1 MTELDPPVSDTAPS
15 VPVPASPVS
24 EALPTA
30 GASSEVAWIQARHYE
45 LALAEQAMRRAGGR
59 YLTIEEILRRNGF
72 VADGGARAKV
82 AGSAREDLT
91 MQALR
96 LYVPVAQQ
104 TAMGVCLLELHDGIL
119 KIAVGDRVDDAD
131 LLRISSA
138 LQRANHDV
146 DNVELEP
153 WDRGD
158 LARLMREQS
167 EVAGE
172 RLLRVFASLSRDPDD
187 ATLVEQ
193 AVNDIFSEALQS
205 RTSDIHLSLLDDDAR
220 CWIRY
225 RVDGDLVYKHLIPHR
240 VMAPLVTRI
249 KTDAKMDAADRQH
262 PQDGRLGF
270 EWQGR
275 IIDVRVAALPVAPSG
290 EKLTLRLLDRENL
303 RSFDELFMH
312 APVVAERL
320 RKAIHG
326 HTKDGGLIVV
336 SGPTGSGKSTTL
348 YGIIQEIDRAAR
360 AVYSVEAPVEYDMP
374 LVDQTS
380 VTDNSANS
388 IADIIRALMRHDPD
402 VIIVGEMRD
411 GDTVEA
417 ALRATESGHLVI
429 TTVHAVDALHT
440 IDRIDGFLTS
450 AYRTS
455 GLYILGHALIASLS
469 QRLVKTVCPA
479 CHKSVKA
486 VSVFEDENRCRDIG
500 LAPNDTV
507 ALASKNGC
515 DLCNHTGFLGRTLVL
530 EAMFPPE
537 DQASRRAITEM
548 MVSNVSA
555 SIVDVPGTVYLTRR
569 ESIRDLIRRSAIDA
583 NMGASLMVEEA
594 AARLERG
601 R

>member
-1 MTELDPPVSDTAPS
+1 M
-15 VPVPASPVS
+15 S
-24 EALPTA
+24 ETQPNVQ
-30 GASSEVAWIQARHYE
+30 SEPMGGNARRVQPRHYE
-45 LALAEQAMRRAGGR
+45 LALAEQAMRRATGR
-59 YLTIEEILRRNGF
+59 YLTVEEILRRNGF
-72 VADGGARAKV
+72 VAEEINRMKARGG
-82 AGSAREDLT
+82 AREDLT

-96 LYVPVAQQ
+96 LYVSVASQ
-104 TAMGVCLLELHDGIL
+104 TAMGLCLLELKDGVL
-119 KIAVGDRVDDAD
+119 RLAVGDRVDDAD
-131 LLRISSA
+131 LLRITNA
-138 LQRANHDV
+138 LQRANREV
-146 DNVELEP
+146 VKIEVEP
-153 WDRGD
+153 WDRAE

-172 RLLRVFASLSRDPDD
+172 RLLRVFASLARDPDD
-187 ATLVEQ
+187 ATLIEQ
-193 AVNDIFSEALQS
+193 ALNDILAEALQS
-205 RTSDIHLSLLDDDAR
+205 RTSDIHFSLQEDDAR

-225 RVDGDLVYKHLIPHR
+225 RVDGDLIYKHLIPHR

-249 KTDAKMDAADRQH
+249 KTDSKMDAADRQH

-275 IIDVRVAALPVAPSG
+275 VIDVRVAALPVAPSG

-320 RKAIHG
+320 RKAVHG

-348 YGIIQEIDRAAR
+348 YGIIQEIDRSSR

-380 VTDNSANS
+380 VTDNSANT

-440 IDRIDGFLTS
+440 LDRMDGFLSS

-479 CHKSVKA
+479 CHRLETALRVYG
-486 VSVFEDENRCRDIG
+486 EEGRCADIG
-500 LAPNDTV
+500 LRADESV
-507 ALASKNGC
+507 ALATTGGC

-548 MVSNVSA
+548 MVSNVTS
-555 SIVDVPGTVYLTRR
+555 SVIDVPGTIYLARR
-569 ESIRDLIRRSAIDA
+569 DSIRDLIRRGAIDA

-594 AARLERG
+594 ASRQGRG

>member
-1 MTELDPPVSDTAPS
+1 MNEVLPPDQVKTKT
-15 VPVPASPVS
+15 
-24 EALPTA
+24 EALKVKP
-30 GASSEVAWIQARHYE
+30 RHYE

-59 YLTIEEILRRNGF
+59 HLSIDDILRRNGF
-72 VADGGARAKV
+72 AIDTRSGGQKR
-82 AGSAREDLT
+82 GSAQEDLT
-91 MQALR
+91 MQSLR
-96 LYVPVAQQ
+96 IYVAASQQ
-104 TAMGVCLLELHDGIL
+104 AAMGLCLLDLRQGIL
-119 KIAVGDRVDDAD
+119 RIAIGDRVDDAD
-131 LLRISSA
+131 VIRITKA
-138 LQRANHDV
+138 LQRANYEV
-146 DNVELEP
+146 LKVELEP
-153 WDRGD
+153 WDRAE
-158 LARLMREQS
+158 LVRLMREQS

-172 RLLRVFASLSRDPDD
+172 RLLRILAALSKDPDD
-187 ATLVEQ
+187 AMLVEQ
-193 AVNDIFSEALQS
+193 AVNDILSEALQS
-205 RTSDIHLSLLDDDAR
+205 RTSDIHLTLQDDDAR

-225 RVDGDLVYKHLIPHR
+225 RVDGDLVYKHLVPQR
-240 VMAPLVTRI
+240 VMAPIVTRI

-262 PQDGRLGF
+262 PQDGRLAF

-275 IIDVRVAALPVAPSG
+275 MIDVRVAALPVAPAG
-290 EKLTLRLLDRENL
+290 QKLTLRLLDRENL

-312 APVVAERL
+312 APMVAERL
-320 RKAIHG
+320 RKTIHG

-348 YGIIQEIDRAAR
+348 YGIIQEIDRSAR

-411 GDTVEA
+411 SDTVEA

-440 IDRIDGFLTS
+440 LDRIDGFLSS

-479 CHKSVKA
+479 CHQTVGA
-486 VSVFEDENRCRDIG
+486 IDVFGDAEHCADIG
-500 LAPNDTV
+500 INPDEKV
-507 ALASKNGC
+507 ALAHKEGC
-515 DLCNHTGFLGRTLVL
+515 DLCNHTGFLGRTLAL

-548 MVSNVSA
+548 MVSNVTTSV
-555 SIVDVPGTVYLTRR
+555 VDVPGTIYIPRR
-569 ESIRDLIRRSAIDA
+569 TSIVDLIRRNTIDA
-583 NMGASLMVEEA
+583 NMGASLLVEEA
-594 AARLERG
+594 AARQPG

>member
-1 MTELDPPVSDTAPS
+1 MTGVVTVEEKNEDTENKAVES
-15 VPVPASPVS
+15 
-24 EALPTA
+24 
-30 GASSEVAWIQARHYE
+30 RHYE
-45 LALAEQAMRRAGGR
+45 LALVEQAMRRATGR
-59 YLTIEEILRRNGF
+59 YLTIDEILRRNGF
-72 VADGGARAKV
+72 VSDSDNRQKARGG
-82 AGSAREDLT
+82 AREDLT

-96 LYVPVAQQ
+96 LYVSVANQ
-104 TAMGVCLLELHDGIL
+104 TAMGLCLLDLKDGIL
-119 KIAVGDRVDDAD
+119 RIATGDRVDDAD
-131 LLRISSA
+131 LLRITRA
-138 LQRANHDV
+138 LQRANRDV
-146 DNVELEP
+146 LKIEVET

-158 LARLMREQS
+158 LFRLMREQS

-172 RLLRVFASLSRDPDD
+172 RLLRIFATLARDPDD
-187 ATLVEQ
+187 ASLIEQ
-193 AVNDIFSEALQS
+193 ALNDILAEALQS
-205 RTSDIHLSLLDDDAR
+205 RTSDIHFSLQEDDAR

-249 KTDAKMDAADRQH
+249 KTDSKMDAADRQH

-275 IIDVRVAALPVAPSG
+275 MIDVRVAALPVAPSG

-312 APVVAERL
+312 AGVVAEKL
-320 RKAIHG
+320 RKSVHG

-411 GDTVEA
+411 SDTVEA

-440 IDRIDGFLTS
+440 LDRIDGFLSS

-455 GLYILGHALIASLS
+455 GLYILGHALIGSLS
-469 QRLVKTVCPA
+469 QRLIKTVCPA
-479 CHKSVKA
+479 CHA
-486 VSVFEDENRCRDIG
+486 VDSAMRVFQDEARCADIG
-500 LAPNDTV
+500 LKPDENV
-507 ALASKNGC
+507 SLVSRGGC
-515 DLCNHTGFLGRTLVL
+515 DLCNHTGFLGRTLAL

-548 MVSNVSA
+548 MISNVTTSV
-555 SIVDVPGTVYLTRR
+555 VDVPGTIYMPRR
-569 ESIRDLIRRSAIDA
+569 ESIRDLIRRGAVDA
-583 NMGASLMVEEA
+583 NMGASLMVEDA
-594 AARLERG
+594 AARQG
-601 R
+601 RPR

>member
-1 MTELDPPVSDTAPS
+1 MADISLHSASAAPL
-15 VPVPASPVS
+15 
-24 EALPTA
+24 E
-30 GASSEVAWIQARHYE
+30 GNKRIQPRHYE
-45 LALAEQAMRRAGGR
+45 LALAEQTMRRAAGR

-72 VADGGARAKV
+72 VSEDTAHTNMRGT
-82 AGSAREDLT
+82 AREDLT

-96 LYVPVAQQ
+96 LYISVASQ
-104 TAMGVCLLELHDGIL
+104 TAMGLCLLDLKDGVL
-119 KIAVGDRVDDAD
+119 RMAVGDRVDDAD
-131 LLRISSA
+131 LLRIVAS
-138 LQRANHDV
+138 LERANHEVIKIDV
-146 DNVELEP
+146 EP
-153 WDRGD
+153 WDRAD

-167 EVAGE
+167 EVASE
-172 RLLRVFASLSRDPDD
+172 RLLRIFASLARDPDD

-193 AVNDIFSEALQS
+193 AVNDILSEALQS
-205 RTSDIHLSLLDDDAR
+205 RTSDIHLSLQEDDAR

-225 RVDGDLVYKHLIPHR
+225 RVDGDLVYKHLVPHR

-275 IIDVRVAALPVAPSG
+275 VIDVRCAALPVAPSG

-312 APVVAERL
+312 SPVVAEKL
-320 RKAIHG
+320 RKTIHT
-326 HTKDGGLIVV
+326 HTKEGGLIIV

-348 YGIIQEIDRAAR
+348 YGIIQEIDRSAR
-360 AVYSVEAPVEYDMP
+360 AVYSVESPVEYDMP

-440 IDRIDGFLTS
+440 LDRIDGFLS
-450 AYRTS
+450 SDYRTS
-455 GLYILGHALIASLS
+455 GLYILGHALVGTLS

-479 CHKSVKA
+479 CHKVDTA
-486 VSVFEDENRCRDIG
+486 IRIYGDDQRCQDIG
-500 LAPNDTV
+500 VRPDETL
-507 ALASKNGC
+507 ALASRGGC

-530 EAMFPPE
+530 EAMFPPD

-548 MVSNVSA
+548 MVSNVTA
-555 SIVDVPGTVYLTRR
+555 SVVDVPGTIYLPRR
-569 ESIRDLIRRSAIDA
+569 ESIRDLIRRNAIDA
-583 NMGASLMVEEA
+583 NMGASLMVEETA
-594 AARLERG
+594 VRQARG

>member
-1 MTELDPPVSDTAPS
+1 MVEPLSHHPIGG
-15 VPVPASPVS
+15 
-24 EALPTA
+24 PTP
-30 GASSEVAWIQARHYE
+30 GDQYKRVQPRHYE
-45 LALAEQAMRRAGGR
+45 LALAEQTMRRATGR
-59 YLTIEEILRRNGF
+59 YLTVEEILRRNGF
-72 VADGGARAKV
+72 VMEEINHTKTR
-82 AGSAREDLT
+82 GSAREDLT

-96 LYVPVAQQ
+96 LYVSVANQ
-104 TAMGVCLLELHDGIL
+104 TAMGLCLLELRDGVL
-119 KIAVGDRVDDAD
+119 RMAVGDRVDDAD
-131 LLRISSA
+131 LLRIATA
-138 LQRANHDV
+138 LQRANREV
-146 DNVELEP
+146 LKIEVEP
-153 WDRGD
+153 WDRAE

-172 RLLRVFASLSRDPDD
+172 RLLRVFAALARDPDD
-187 ATLVEQ
+187 ASLIEQ
-193 AVNDIFSEALQS
+193 ALSDILAEALQS
-205 RTSDIHLSLLDDDAR
+205 RTSDIHLSLQEEDAR

-225 RVDGDLVYKHLIPHR
+225 RIDGDLVYKHLIPHR

-249 KTDAKMDAADRQH
+249 KTDSKMDAADRQH
-262 PQDGRLGF
+262 PQDGRLAF

-275 IIDVRVAALPVAPSG
+275 MIDVRVAALPVAPSG

-303 RSFDELFMH
+303 RSFDELFLN
-312 APVVAERL
+312 APQVAERL
-320 RKAIHG
+320 RKAIHTQ
-326 HTKDGGLIVV
+326 TKDGGLIVV

-348 YGIIQEIDRAAR
+348 YGIIQEIDRSAR
-360 AVYSVEAPVEYDMP
+360 AVYSVESPVEYDMP

-380 VTDNSANS
+380 VTDHSANS

-440 IDRIDGFLTS
+440 LDRMDGFLSS

-455 GLYILGHALIASLS
+455 GLYILGHALVASLS

-479 CHKSVKA
+479 CHVVDTA
-486 VSVFEDENRCRDIG
+486 IRVFGDEVRCADIG
-500 LAPNDTV
+500 LHPDENV
-507 ALASKNGC
+507 ALAHQSGC

-530 EAMFPPE
+530 EAMFPPD

-548 MVSNVSA
+548 MVSNVTS
-555 SIVDVPGTVYLTRR
+555 SVVDVPGTFYLPRR
-569 ESIRDLIRRSAIDA
+569 ESIRDLIRRNAIDA

-594 AARLERG
+594 AVRQGRG

>member
-1 MTELDPPVSDTAPS
+1 M
-15 VPVPASPVS
+15 
-24 EALPTA
+24 
-30 GASSEVAWIQARHYE
+30 SEVISIEDAKASGELAGINPRHYQ
-45 LALAEQAMRRAGGR
+45 LALAEQAMRRNMGR
-59 YLTIEEILRRNGF
+59 YLTVEEILRRNGF
-72 VADGGARAKV
+72 TTDIGSSVKMRGTAD
-82 AGSAREDLT
+82 EDLT

-96 LYVPVAQQ
+96 LYVSVANQ
-104 TAMGVCLLELHDGIL
+104 TAMGLCLLELRDGVL
-119 KIAVGDRVDDAD
+119 RIAVGDRVDDAD
-131 LLRISSA
+131 LLRITNA
-138 LQRANHDV
+138 LKRANHEV
-146 DNVELEP
+146 RKIEIEP
-153 WDRGD
+153 WDRAE
-158 LARLMREQS
+158 LAHLMREQS

-172 RLLRVFASLSRDPDD
+172 RLLRIFASLSKDPDD
-187 ATLVEQ
+187 ATMVEQ
-193 AVNDIFSEALQS
+193 AVNDIMAEALQN
-205 RTSDIHLSLLDDDAR
+205 RTSDIHLSLQEDDAR

-225 RVDGDLVYKHLIPHR
+225 RIDGDLVYKHLIPHR
-240 VMAPLVTRI
+240 VMAPIVTRI
-249 KTDAKMDAADRQH
+249 KTDSKMDAADRQH
-262 PQDGRLGF
+262 PQDGRLGY

-275 IIDVRVAALPVAPSG
+275 MIDVRVAALPVAPSG

-312 APVVAERL
+312 TPVVAERL

-326 HTKDGGLIVV
+326 YTKDGGIIIV

-348 YGIIQEIDRAAR
+348 YGIIQEIDRASR

-440 IDRIDGFLTS
+440 LDRMDGFLSS

-479 CHKSVKA
+479 CHETEQAIKIFGEES
-486 VSVFEDENRCRDIG
+486 RCADLGIEPHEK
-500 LAPNDTV
+500 L
-507 ALASKNGC
+507 ALAHKKGC
-515 DLCNHTGFLGRTLVL
+515 DLCSHTGFLGRTLVL

-548 MVSNVSA
+548 MVSNVTSSVA
-555 SIVDVPGTVYLTRR
+555 EVPGTIYISRR
-569 ESIRDLIRRSAIDA
+569 ESIRDLIRRNAIDA
-583 NMGASLMVEEA
+583 NMGAALMIEEA
-594 AARLERG
+594 AARQG
-601 R
+601 RAR

>member
-1 MTELDPPVSDTAPS
+1 MNEILRPDEIMTSGEAAHVS
-15 VPVPASPVS
+15 
-24 EALPTA
+24 
-30 GASSEVAWIQARHYE
+30 ARHYD
-45 LALAEQAMRRAGGR
+45 LALAEQVMRRATGR

-72 VADGGARAKV
+72 IADITSQSKMRS
-82 AGSAREDLT
+82 GSREDLT

-96 LYVPVAQQ
+96 LYVPVAHQ
-104 TAMGVCLLELHDGIL
+104 TAMGICLLELTDGVL
-119 KIAVGDRVDDAD
+119 RIAVGDRLDDAD
-131 LLRISSA
+131 LLHITGA
-138 LQRANHDV
+138 LQRANHEV
-146 DNVELEP
+146 QKIEVEP
-153 WDRGD
+153 WDRTE

-172 RLLRVFASLSRDPDD
+172 RLLRIFASLSKDPDN
-187 ATLVEQ
+187 AALVEQ
-193 AVNDIFSEALQS
+193 AVNDILGEALQS
-205 RTSDIHLSLLDDDAR
+205 RTSDIHLSLQEDDAR

-225 RVDGDLVYKHLIPHR
+225 RVDGDLVYKHLVPHR
-240 VMAPLVTRI
+240 VMAPVVTRI
-249 KTDAKMDAADRQH
+249 KTDSKMDAADRQH
-262 PQDGRLGF
+262 PQDGRLGY

-275 IIDVRVAALPVAPSG
+275 MIDIRVAALPVAPSG

-303 RSFDELFMH
+303 RSFDELFVH
-312 APVVAERL
+312 ASSVADKL

-326 HTKDGGLIVV
+326 YTKDGGLIVV

-348 YGIIQEIDRAAR
+348 YGIIQEIDRSSR

-440 IDRIDGFLTS
+440 LDRIDGFLTS

-455 GLYILGHALIASLS
+455 GLYILGHALVASLS

-479 CHKSVKA
+479 CHKTAKA
-486 VSVFEDENRCRDIG
+486 IQVYADEGRCIDIG
-500 LAPNDTV
+500 LAPDESV
-507 ALASKNGC
+507 ALANKAGC
-515 DLCNHTGFLGRTLVL
+515 DLCSHTGFLGRTLIL

-548 MVSNVSA
+548 MVSNVTS
-555 SIVDVPGTVYLTRR
+555 SVVEVPGTLYIPRR
-569 ESIRDLIRRSAIDA
+569 DSIRDLIRRNAIDA
-583 NMGASLMVEEA
+583 NMGAALMVEEA
-594 AARLERG
+594 ASRQGRG
-601 R
+601 N